1 MRIKLSRTTILL
13 CLTCFGAWIEADAA
27 ACDPS
32 LAPRATGPQ
41 VSDTSFS
48 PRVSKPTFDIGEG
61 PTVHLDEA
69 HHNYHTLEGR
79 YASFADVLRKDG
91 FLVSP
96 LREKFTAEVLAD
108 VDILVIANALAFEIP
123 DSQFVSKLPIDS
135 AFTRTEIAAIE
146 QWVFAGGSLFL
157 IADHM
162 PWPGA
167 TQELGQALGIQM
179 TNSFATDSTCAEDEY
194 LFERVN
200 GTLEDHPITNGRS
213 DDERIEYVRTF
224 TGQAFW
230 LTQPGAPI
238 LKLKPGSVLLLPIV
252 EWQFSAQTPQ
262 IPGDGLLQGAALEH
276 GKGRVAVFGEAAM
289 FSAQVS
295 GAERR
300 PMGMNMQGA
309 EQNPQFL
316 LNIMHWLARL
326 IPNE

>member
-1 MRIKLSRTTILL
+1 
-13 CLTCFGAWIEADAA
+13 
-27 ACDPS
+27 
-32 LAPRATGPQ
+32 
-41 VSDTSFS
+41 VY
-48 PRVSKPTFDIGEG
+48 
-61 PTVHLDEA
+61 LDEA

-91 FLVSP
+91 FIVSP
-96 LREKFTAEVLAD
+96 LREKFSAEALAE

-123 DSQFVSKLPIDS
+123 SSKFVSKLPIDS
-135 AFTRTEIAAIE
+135 AFTRTEIATVE
-146 QWVFAGGSLFL
+146 RWVSAGGSLFL

-167 TQELGQALGIQM
+167 AQDLAQVFGVHM
-179 TNSFATDSTCAEDEY
+179 TNSFATDKTCAEDEY

-200 GTLEDHPITNGRS
+200 GTLHDHPITEGRS
-213 DDERIEYVRTF
+213 DDERIDYVRTF

-230 LTQPGAPI
+230 LTQPGEPI
-238 LKLKPGSVLLLPIV
+238 LRLKPGSVLLLPEV
-252 EWQFSAQTPQ
+252 EWQFSVQTPQ
-262 IPGDGLLQGAALEH
+262 IPGDGLLQGATLEH

-316 LNIMHWLARL
+316 FNIIHWLARL